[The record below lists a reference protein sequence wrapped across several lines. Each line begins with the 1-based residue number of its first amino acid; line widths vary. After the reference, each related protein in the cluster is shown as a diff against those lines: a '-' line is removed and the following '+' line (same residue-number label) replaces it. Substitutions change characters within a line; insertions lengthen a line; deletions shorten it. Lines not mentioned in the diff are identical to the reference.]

1 MIWQAH
7 EYCRLSTHDQEVPR
21 KRKVSRHLRH
31 VGYLEVRSD
40 LAYHELLYH
49 GTHDPDVFLGGQ
61 HEAQQKDHDEP

>member
-1 MIWQAH
+1 
-7 EYCRLSTHDQEVPR
+7 LVVHDRKVPR

-49 GTHDPDVFLGGQ
+49 GTNDPDVFMGGQ
-61 HEAQQKDHDEP
+61 HAAQQKDPNEP

>member
-1 MIWQAH
+1 
-7 EYCRLSTHDQEVPR
+7 VPR